1 MRFIGSN
8 RVKVSLIAMAVASLS
23 TLSAPAAAQ
32 DAAGAA
38 PAGSSGTPQAGT
50 RPGSDAGELL
60 PPQDTSNQVGDVIVT
75 AQRRVERLQN
85 VPISAQVISGA
96 ELQAKNLNGVVSLA
110 EQTPAIQILPQGR
123 SSRIYVRGIGSGE
136 AQSFDQ
142 SVSTFIDDV
151 YHGRSR
157 LTSATFLDLER
168 VEILKGPQTTFFGNN
183 AIAGA
188 INIITRKPGKDF
200 EADVRGLISPTSG
213 ENGGQYVAEAAVT
226 APLTEALRVR
236 IAATANGQA
245 GFVRNVV
252 TGKRAP
258 KEDNLAGRITVVYEP
273 NSIFDVTA
281 KAEVSHNLAQPGL
294 IGRRVNCPSEFATA
308 RPGIPAVPNANG
320 LLCATSL
327 AEGLPIGLETNK
339 ISISPGGLRQLD
351 TQDGL
356 LALNYHPGDVTLTS
370 VTGYHGYQFKFNLDN
385 DLTDKDYLNVQAPEN
400 YRQYSQELRLTSA
413 TGKTLE
419 YLAGIYYQNSTLN
432 IEQSVSFLFFPAIGV
447 PLPNFGQKINSQ
459 VKEDVYSAFGS
470 LTLNATDKLKFN
482 AGLRGSIVKKRFNWS
497 LRYGT
502 TTAEYGGIVVNPAF
516 GPGANPANLGVVGN
530 VALRRKDD
538 ALMPS
543 ARVQY
548 MFDRDV
554 MAYASYSRGF
564 KSGGFSVAD
573 VSANPANYGFN
584 PEHVNAYE
592 VGLKSELF
600 NRRVRLNMAAF
611 RNDFSDLQVALA
623 INTGGSF
630 QNFIRN
636 AARARSQGVE
646 AEFQWVV
653 VPQFRLS
660 AEGTYLDAKYIQY
673 PGGETTLDQK
683 LAGLQVQDLAGH
695 RTLFAPKWS
704 GNVTGTLTLPV
715 SDSVQFITEGT
726 AIFSTEYQTYPSD
739 DFRTAQPGYTR
750 IDARVGIE
758 SRDGRWGVDVIGKN
772 LNNRII
778 RTVSAYE
785 PLAVGPL
792 IQERKQLRNIA
803 LQVRY
808 RF

>member
-1 MRFIGSN
+1 MELTLGN
-8 RVKVSLIAMAVASLS
+8 HALISMMAAAAASAALP
-23 TLSAPAAAQ
+23 APALAQ
-32 DAAGAA
+32 SVAPTSGANGQLA
-38 PAGSSGTPQAGT
+38 E
-50 RPGSDAGELL
+50 RPLSPEAN
-60 PPQDTSNQVGDVIVT
+60 NQVDDIVVT
-75 AQRRVERLQN
+75 AQRRAERLQN
-85 VPISAQVISGA
+85 VPISAQVVSGA
-96 ELQAKNLNGVVSLA
+96 ELQARNLNGVVSLA
-110 EQTPAIQILPQGR
+110 EETPAIQILPQGR

-188 INIITRKPGKDF
+188 INIVTRKPGKAF
-200 EADVRGLISPTSG
+200 EADVRGLLSPTSG

-226 APLTEALRVR
+226 APLSDALRVR
-236 IAATANGQA
+236 IAATANGQQ

-258 KEDNLAGRITVVYEP
+258 KEDNLAGRITALYEP
-273 NSIFDVTA
+273 NAVFDLTA
-281 KAEVSHNLAQPGL
+281 KAEVSHNRSEPGL
-294 IGRRVNCPSEFATA
+294 IGRRVDCPSPFA
-308 RPGIPAVPNANG
+308 GVVPNANG

-327 AEGLPIGLETNK
+327 AQNLPIGLKTDK
-339 ISISPGGLRQLD
+339 IAISPGGLRQLD
-351 TQDGL
+351 TQDG
-356 LALNYHPGDVTLTS
+356 ALSMNYRAGDVTLSS
-370 VTGYHGYQFKFNLDN
+370 VTGYHAYQFKFNLDN
-385 DLTDKDYLNVQAPEN
+385 DLTAQDLLNVQAPEH
-400 YRQYSQELRLTSA
+400 YRQFSQELRIASA
-413 TGKTLE
+413 TDRTVE
-419 YLAGIYYQNSTLN
+419 FLAGLYYQKSTLD

-447 PLPNFGQKINSQ
+447 PLPNFGQRINSQ

-470 LTLNATDKLKFN
+470 VTLNASDKLKFN
-482 AGLRGSIVKKRFNWS
+482 AGLRGSIVRKGFTWA

-502 TTAEYGGIVVNPAF
+502 TTAQYGGIVDNPIY

-530 VALRRKDD
+530 VALRRQDD

-548 MFDRDV
+548 AFDRDV
-554 MAYASYSRGF
+554 MAYASFTRGF

-592 VGLKSELF
+592 IGVKSELF
-600 NRRVRLNMAAF
+600 GRKVRLNLAAF
-611 RNDFSDLQVALA
+611 RNDFTDLQVALA

-630 QNFIRN
+630 QSFIRN
-636 AARARSQGVE
+636 AARARTQGVE
-646 AEFQWVV
+646 AEVQWVV
-653 VPQFRLS
+653 APIFRIS
-660 AEGTYLDAKYIQY
+660 AEGTYLDAKYLEY

-683 LAGLQVQDLAGH
+683 LAGLPVQDLAGH
-695 RTLFAPKWS
+695 RTLFAPRWS
-704 GNVTGTLTLPV
+704 GNLTGTLTLPV
-715 SDSVQFITEGT
+715 SDGVQLVTEGT
-726 AIFSTEYQTYPSD
+726 AIFSTSYQTYPSD
-739 DFRTAQPGYTR
+739 DFRTLQPGYTR
-750 IDARVGIE
+750 LDARIGIE

-785 PLAVGPL
+785 PLAFGPL

-808 RF
+808 RFR